1 MNEKFHSADF
11 DKTLL
16 TPRAQTNIRRAL
28 PIVLALLCGA
38 CSKELGDGPWAGAAG
53 GPTHPTGS
61 TRAGATLQPPSAEP
75 AVVQRV
81 PQLSRLR

>member
-1 MNEKFHSADF
+1 MNENLHSAPLDE
-11 DKTLL
+11 
-16 TPRAQTNIRRAL
+16 TPRARTNILRAL

-61 TRAGATLQPPSAEP
+61 TRAGAALQFPSAEP
-75 AVVQRV
+75 LAVQRV
-81 PQLSRLR
+81 QQPSRSR